1 MYILKNNVPIFGY
14 AMSKKDLKN
23 VLDDIGYNIIEHIVK
38 LYFYR
43 NKGAT
48 RHWRREIFSFLHR
61 VSVLKHN
68 HKLPS
73 SDFLYENL
81 YHVNSNKI
89 GRIVL
94 SVTQWYVDEYGDS
107 DVAVNDDSI
116 SDVTDM
122 ISRYLKWLSENLS
135 RTGDVTPNEV
145 YNQLDA
151 LGLSDK

>member
-43 NKGAT
+43 NKGAI
-48 RHWRREIFSFLHR
+48 RHWRREIFSFLPR

-94 SVTQWYVDEYGDS
+94 SVAQWYVDEYGDS
-107 DVAVNDDSI
+107 DDDSI
-116 SDVTDM
+116 SDVTDI
-122 ISRYLKWLSENLS
+122 ISGYLKWLSENLS

>member
-1 MYILKNNVPIFGY
+1 MYILKNNTPIFGY
-14 AMSKKDLKN
+14 AMSKRDLKD
-23 VLDDIGYNIIEHIVK
+23 VLDDIGYNIMEHIVK

-43 NKGAT
+43 NKGAV

-81 YHVNSNKI
+81 YHVNSSKI
-89 GRIVL
+89 KRIVL

-107 DVAVNDDSI
+107 DIDVNEDSI
-116 SDVTDM
+116 SDVTDV
-122 ISRYLKWLSENLS
+122 ISKYMRWLSDSLS
-135 RTGDVTPNEV
+135 KIGDVTPNEV
-145 YNQLDA
+145 YDELDN
-151 LGLSDK
+151 LGLFEK